1 MNGVGVRISV
11 FKIMHWPISPVSVY
25 SLLRAR
31 NSFRSATSYVSQHG
45 KMCGGM
51 LLTQD
56 QMQRAQMWNQRTY
69 ATSKPI
75 DNNKLLSTHRIASIR
90 STQSNIKWW
99 QLKESIRNKMAK
111 NSNTHKFID
120 AVTFTGCI
128 AKLKSIRFTSYSFIF
143 WLGVD
148 KSTNTMCTKK
158 HVPSFIPSDAG
169 FFHFRSPAPCCYH
182 TTKIA
187 NVFVFIFIVRC
198 MCVFFFARLFVC
210 VQCTLPVFS
219 LNIFQRGRRSHRHR
233 YLLLNFICPT
243 WKHPKENRMRAEGK
257 NNIHI
262 HWESEKKQRD
272 AYQQKVKRQG
282 RWNIKSEEKYPS
294 GDRTQSTENRK

>member
-148 KSTNTMCTKK
+148 KSTNTMCTKNTFRRSFQAML
-158 HVPSFIPSDAG
+158 VSFI
-169 FFHFRSPAPCCYH
+169 
-182 TTKIA
+182 
-187 NVFVFIFIVRC
+187 
-198 MCVFFFARLFVC
+198 FALP
-210 VQCTLPVFS
+210 LPVVT
-219 LNIFQRGRRSHRHR
+219 IQ
-233 YLLLNFICPT
+233 
-243 WKHPKENRMRAEGK
+243 PK
-257 NNIHI
+257 
-262 HWESEKKQRD
+262 
-272 AYQQKVKRQG
+272 
-282 RWNIKSEEKYPS
+282 
-294 GDRTQSTENRK
+294 